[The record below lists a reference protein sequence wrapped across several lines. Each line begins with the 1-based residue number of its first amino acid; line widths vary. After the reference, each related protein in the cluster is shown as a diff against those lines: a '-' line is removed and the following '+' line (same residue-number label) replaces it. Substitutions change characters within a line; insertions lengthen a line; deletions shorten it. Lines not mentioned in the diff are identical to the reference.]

1 MFVVTISVNCKHGTA
16 QNVETR
22 DGRTEGYMKIRCLSL
37 VLWGASCILAIAIH
51 GQSLAPE
58 PYSFLSRQLGFSSAD
73 LAALDTGQVLVKL
86 PKTTETRE
94 VAAFAI
100 ARLDI
105 STDFFIKKVRDI
117 ENFKKSENVLQ
128 IGKFSSPPTLA
139 DMADLTVDQVDI
151 DGIRRCQVK
160 SCDLKMS
167 AEFIEKFRKEVDWSS
182 PTYRERVTR
191 LVHEM
196 LLEQL
201 QDHLRRGN
209 PALVKYDDKSSAIG
223 LADEMRSLLK
233 PASYMYGYAP
243 AFQKYLEEFPLTPPG
258 DVSNFEDFAYWS
270 KEEFGMKPVI
280 TMTHVT
286 IYTRRYGADVI
297 IASKGIYASHY
308 FESSLGLTALARNDG
323 PRPSR
328 SYLIYVNRSRTD
340 ALRGMFAGMKRSL
353 IGGRLRDGAKK
364 SMERIKTKLEE
375 EYR

>member
-1 MFVVTISVNCKHGTA
+1 MRFLKVGIWITTFSILTFVI
-16 QNVETR
+16 
-22 DGRTEGYMKIRCLSL
+22 I
-37 VLWGASCILAIAIH
+37 
-51 GQSLAPE
+51 GQSLPQE
-58 PYSFLSRQLGFSSAD
+58 PFTFLGRHLGFSSAD

-105 STDFFIKKVRDI
+105 PPDFFIEKVRDI
-117 ENFKKSENVLQ
+117 ANFKKSKNVLQ
-128 IGKFSSPPTLA
+128 IGKFGNPPSIA
-139 DMADLTVDQVDI
+139 DMAGLTVDPVDI
-151 DGIRRCQVK
+151 EGIKRCQVK
-160 SCDLKMS
+160 SCDLKIS
-167 AEFIEKFRKEVDWSS
+167 AEFIERFRKEVDWSS
-182 PTYRERVTR
+182 PKYGDRVTQ
-191 LVHEM
+191 LVHQM

-201 QDHLRRGN
+201 QDYLKGGN
-209 PALVKYDDKSSAIG
+209 PALVKYDDKPSALG

-233 PASYMYGYAP
+233 PAFYMYGYAP
-243 AFQKYLEEFPLTPPG
+243 PLQKYLEEFPLTPPG
-258 DVSNFEDFAYWS
+258 EGTNFENFAYWS

-286 IYTRRYGADVI
+286 IYTGRPGTSDVI

-308 FESSLGLTALARNDG
+308 FESSLGLTALARKDG
-323 PRPSR
+323 SHPSR

-364 SMERIKTKLEE
+364 MMELIKTRLEAD
-375 EYR
+375 YRK

>member
-1 MFVVTISVNCKHGTA
+1 
-16 QNVETR
+16 
-22 DGRTEGYMKIRCLSL
+22 MKTRCLRL
-37 VLWGASCILAIAIH
+37 VLWGAICILAIAIH

-58 PYSFLSRQLGFSSAD
+58 PYTFLSRHLGFSSAD
-73 LAALDTGQVLVKL
+73 LAALDTGQVLVTL

-100 ARLDI
+100 ARLDV
-105 STDFFIKKVRDI
+105 STDFFIEKVRDI

-128 IGKFSSPPTLA
+128 IGKFGNPPKLA
-139 DMADLTVDQVDI
+139 DMARLTVDQVDI
-151 DGIRRCQVK
+151 EGIKRCQMK

-167 AEFIEKFRKEVDWSS
+167 AEFIERFRKVDWSS
-182 PTYRERVTR
+182 PTYRDAVTR

-201 QDHLRRGN
+201 QDYLRRGN
-209 PALVKYDDKSSAIG
+209 PALVKYDDKASALG

-233 PASYMYGYAP
+233 PAPYMYGYAP
-243 AFQKYLEEFPLTPPG
+243 TFQKYLEEFPVTPPG
-258 DVSNFEDFAYWS
+258 DASNFEDFAYWS
-270 KEEFGMKPVI
+270 KEDFGMKPVI

-286 IYTRRYGADVI
+286 IYRRRHSADVI

-308 FESSLGLTALARNDG
+308 FESSLGLTALVRNDG
-323 PRPSR
+323 PLPSR

-340 ALRGMFAGMKRSL
+340 ALRGIFAGMKRSL